1 MSTLGEQLTTF
12 NQDIRQQMSPEV
24 VDMID
29 GATDDL
35 KTLALEDNSLKT
47 GQKVPE
53 FSLPNHKSETRSLS
67 SLLAA
72 SPIVLTF
79 YRGGWCPYCN
89 LELAALQKALP
100 EIEQTG
106 AKLIAV
112 SPELPDHSLTTIE
125 KHNLAFEVLS
135 DQGGNVQ
142 KLFGLEFQLPEV
154 LRPVYEGFGFDIP
167 SHNGNGTFAL
177 PVPATYI
184 IDQSGIVRYHFV
196 DVDYTKRAE
205 PETIIQKLKEV
216 TAN

>member
-1 MSTLGEQLTTF
+1 MSTLKEQLTTF
-12 NQDIRQQMSPEV
+12 NQDIRQQIPPEV
-24 VDMID
+24 LDMID

-35 KTLALEDNSLKT
+35 KAQKLEDNSLKT
-47 GQKVPE
+47 GQKAPE
-53 FSLPNHKSETRSLS
+53 FSLPNHKGETRSLS
-67 SLLAA
+67 SILSA

-89 LELAALQKALP
+89 LELAALQKALAR
-100 EIEQTG
+100 IEQTG
-106 AKLIAV
+106 AKLIAI

-125 KHNLAFEVLS
+125 KHSLEFEVLS

-142 KLFGLEFQLPEV
+142 NLFGLEFQLPEV

-167 SHNGNGTFAL
+167 THNGNGTFAL

-205 PETIIQKLKEV
+205 PEVIIQKLKEMTV
-216 TAN
+216 D